1 MINAEKAKTT
11 GIEKR
16 KETPL
21 SINIQEENF
30 FVGRGGA
37 LVESMT
43 FNRRVVGSTTVLA
56 FYFFL
61 TSSLHKQPFITAH
74 FLHHCT
80 LKQALQTTLLDKVV
94 QRKLR
99 WFGQKECLLTEFHFP
114 FLHEKNPYFR
124 K

>member
-94 QRKLR
+94 QRKD
-99 WFGQKECLLTEFHFP
+99 
-114 FLHEKNPYFR
+114 R